1 MKPHR
6 VVLLACAILV
16 AAGPGRA
23 SAQDHHHH
31 PAGDAATLGRVN
43 FPVSCAAA
51 VQEPFNVAVAM
62 LHSFWFEAAER
73 AFEEIL
79 ERDPT
84 CAMAHWGIAM
94 TYMGNP
100 MTRAPAPPARLG
112 AGHAAAER
120 AAELARTA
128 SSRERSY
135 IDAVLAYYHARESR
149 PHLDRMRDFEHVLRS
164 LSEAEPDDMEATIF
178 HARTVVANAS
188 PDDQSFEALLAA
200 ARTMEPLF
208 EAHPDHPGLA
218 HYLIH
223 AYDVPP
229 LAEHGLQAAFA
240 YASIAPDAPHALHMP
255 SHIFTRLGYWDE
267 SIEMNARSARA
278 EPYPD
283 AAVHPMDYKVYAY
296 LQQGRDREAAAVVER
311 AVDNPDVFYGGL
323 LGYNFAAMPARL
335 ALERGAWREAAQ
347 LRLPVGALPYVEAI
361 TRFARGVGAAR
372 SGDAAAAQREVERL
386 GELHAELQRQGDA
399 EWAVRVEAQRLAAA
413 AWVAHA
419 QRRTEEALSLARR
432 AADTE
437 DSVEKHPVTPGPLLP
452 ARELLGDLLMELGRF
467 DEAAREYE
475 GTLEREPR
483 RGRALFG
490 AAQAAERAGRPD
502 AALARYRELLEVM
515 AAADDGRGEVA
526 AARAY
531 IARTRE

>member
-1 MKPHR
+1 
-6 VVLLACAILV
+6 
-16 AAGPGRA
+16 
-23 SAQDHHHH
+23 
-31 PAGDAATLGRVN
+31 
-43 FPVSCAAA
+43 
-51 VQEPFNVAVAM
+51 
-62 LHSFWFEAAER
+62 
-73 AFEEIL
+73 
-79 ERDPT
+79 
-84 CAMAHWGIAM
+84 
-94 TYMGNP
+94 
-100 MTRAPAPPARLG
+100 
-112 AGHAAAER
+112 
-120 AAELARTA
+120 
-128 SSRERSY
+128 
-135 IDAVLAYYHARESR
+135 
-149 PHLDRMRDFEHVLRS
+149 
-164 LSEAEPDDMEATIF
+164 
-178 HARTVVANAS
+178 
-188 PDDQSFEALLAA
+188 
-200 ARTMEPLF
+200 
-208 EAHPDHPGLA
+208 
-218 HYLIH
+218 
-223 AYDVPP
+223 
-229 LAEHGLQAAFA
+229 
-240 YASIAPDAPHALHMP
+240 
-255 SHIFTRLGYWDE
+255 
-267 SIEMNARSARA
+267 
-278 EPYPD
+278 
-283 AAVHPMDYKVYAY
+283 
-296 LQQGRDREAAAVVER
+296 
-311 AVDNPDVFYGGL
+311 VFYGGL